1 MEGVS
6 EFDEGRYKSHQLL
19 LFGRND
25 ILKSLSQC
33 LRSNISVSQRQM
45 RPKDTLVEARRLK
58 LVVDARFVGKDLDTN
73 PARWSMVVVEIEGR
87 NEPDEPEENQLE
99 PALINT

>member
-6 EFDEGRYKSHQLL
+6 EFNEGRYKSHQLL
-19 LFGRND
+19 LFGWND

-33 LRSNISVSQRQM
+33 LRSNISVSQRQT

-58 LVVDARFVGKDLDTN
+58 QVVDARFAVKGLDTN
-73 PARWSMVVVEIEGR
+73 PASWSMVVVDIEGR
-87 NEPDEPEENQLE
+87 NEPEENQLE
-99 PALINT
+99 PS